1 MEETKHTISMC
12 FRFARGTQILRSEN
26 LAISIQLDAGAVFL
40 GNSSRLL
47 YLLNLE
53 HARSVTI
60 VKHVK
65 CRSRERKV
73 IVTLR

>member
-1 MEETKHTISMC
+1 MEETKHGISAC
-12 FRFARGTQILRSEN
+12 FRFAQGAQILRSEN
-26 LAISIQLDAGAVFL
+26 LAISIQLGAAAVFL
-40 GNSSRLL
+40 DVSNRLL
-47 YLLNLE
+47 YQLNLE

-65 CRSRERKV
+65 RRSRERKV